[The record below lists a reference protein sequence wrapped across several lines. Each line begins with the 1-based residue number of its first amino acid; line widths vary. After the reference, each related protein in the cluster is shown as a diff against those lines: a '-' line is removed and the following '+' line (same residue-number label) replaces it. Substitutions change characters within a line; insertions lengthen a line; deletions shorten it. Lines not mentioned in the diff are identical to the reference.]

1 MSFLQVSRRTVRL
14 AAVAIALTIS
24 SPSAHAQ
31 QPSAAVLLIAKELV
45 ATTGAVELFGPL
57 IAGVVEQAKL
67 LLLQQNPNLNKDLT
81 EVANKIRT
89 DLRPR
94 FDELTNEVARLY
106 AAHFSEQELKD
117 VLAFYKSPLGK
128 KVLAEQPKV
137 VEASLKFAQNW
148 ANSLSDEVMAKMRNE
163 MKKKGH
169 AL

>member
-24 SPSAHAQ
+24 SPVAHAQ
-31 QPSAAVLLIAKELV
+31 QPSAAALLIAKELV
-45 ATTGAVELFGPL
+45 ATTGAAVLFGPL
-57 IAGVVEQAKL
+57 IAGVVEQAKF

-128 KVLAEQPKV
+128 KALAEQPKV
-137 VEASLKFAQNW
+137 IESSLKFAQNW
-148 ANSLSDEVMAKMRNE
+148 ASGLSDEVMAKMRDE